1 MRITG
6 ILTIFIVFSLLI
18 TGCINIKDPAAG
30 GMGGL
35 FKSTDGGETWQQKVD
50 LLSLSDQKQTL
61 SNVNVTGL
69 VFDPQDTGT
78 LYLTT
83 KNYGIFV
90 SFDATESWAS
100 LSGLPLVKINSI
112 VVHPLAKHIVY
123 LAVGN
128 QIFTSRDANRTWQSI
143 YLEALTEVDLT
154 VLTIDP
160 TRPESIMAGLSDG
173 RIIKSDNEGL
183 SWRII
188 HNFRSAVK
196 QILIN
201 QNNNQVIYITT
212 KGKGIFRSIDGGDNW
227 QSLDQSLK
235 SFRGGRE
242 VTKLIGDAQNE
253 NLLISINEYGMLKTE
268 DGGDTWTEYKLLVA
282 GSKIK
287 PQVLAINPQDANII
301 YYAVAGT
308 LYKSIDGGQNWITKP
323 LPSSKNPVELLIDFV
338 NPNILYLGV
347 GK

>member
-1 MRITG
+1 
-6 ILTIFIVFSLLI
+6 
-18 TGCINIKDPAAG
+18 
-30 GMGGL
+30 
-35 FKSTDGGETWQQKVD
+35 
-50 LLSLSDQKQTL
+50 
-61 SNVNVTGL
+61 
-69 VFDPQDTGT
+69 
-78 LYLTT
+78 
-83 KNYGIFV
+83 
-90 SFDATESWAS
+90 DATESWAS

-128 QIFTSRDANRTWQSI
+128 QIFTSRDANRTWHSI

-154 VLTIDP
+154 VLMIDP

-188 HNFRSAVK
+188 HNFRSEVK

-242 VTKLIGDAQNE
+242 VTKLIGDVQNE
-253 NLLISINEYGMLKTE
+253 NFLISINEYGMLKTE

-287 PQVLAINPQDANII
+287 PHVLAINPQDANII

-308 LYKSIDGGQNWITKP
+308 LYISIDGGQNWITKP